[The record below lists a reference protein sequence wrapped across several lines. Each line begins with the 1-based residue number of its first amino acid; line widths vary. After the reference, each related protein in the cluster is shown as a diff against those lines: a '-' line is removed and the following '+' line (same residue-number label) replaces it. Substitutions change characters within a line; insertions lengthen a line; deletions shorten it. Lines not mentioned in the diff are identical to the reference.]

1 MVFYMTYS
9 SDIIILYTGDNGMKY
24 KVLIINF
31 LSLLVGLLMVEA
43 VFHVIAFNNGG
54 VQTLVS
60 IFVYNCTIALFL
72 GYLFSLMPRR
82 IAKWLIMGIVLL
94 FGVYGFVELEFKN
107 FLDNYYSFAA
117 VSDGAGRVSEYV
129 LYFIQDA
136 KIEYYLCFVPAV
148 ILFIFNLVYR
158 YDARLSFKPL
168 PAIVCLVFVV
178 LYSIANY
185 GLTTID
191 ETISKTYRRFNNTEL
206 LLNKIGLNHF
216 LGRDLFVLGFGA
228 DNTVEI
234 NIIENEDE
242 KPLETE
248 DIYAREIDDAKWQ
261 QARDEE
267 DNADIR
273 TIDNYLMNREIDK
286 KNDHT
291 GEFADKNFIYFL
303 VESLDYMAIDP
314 DLTPNL
320 YKIMNEGYH
329 FNNHYTPRYSCTTGE
344 SEFIA
349 MTSLVPYLDVCTPNY
364 VYDNTYTEA
373 LSMLF
378 KNDGYDTYSFHNWYD
393 EFYERD
399 AEHKSWGIDEYYDVG
414 DLDIRLINGW
424 QSDLTLIQKA
434 YPIFTQ
440 SERFFSFVITSSMHF
455 PYDKYSYLGEVYFD
469 EINKYHPEYP
479 TEIKR
484 YLSKSI
490 EFDRSIGWL
499 LTELEKDGKLEDTVI
514 CIFSDHHPFHL
525 SYDSIISHSD
535 SSYSDR
541 SGLYGND
548 KTPFIIYHAGSEAQ
562 TIENVCSTFDQVP
575 TIANLFDLNYDPRLY
590 FGKDIFLNES
600 LVIYPNSDWICKEGV
615 YSISKDTFYSF
626 KDDGLSDREIAN
638 RRAEVENAYS
648 ISYAIMDHDYFSKRT
663 FLGNPELKNTD
674 KNEQ

>member
-1 MVFYMTYS
+1 
-9 SDIIILYTGDNGMKY
+9 MKY

-31 LSLLVGLLMVEA
+31 LSLLIGLLGVELI
-43 VFHVIAFNNGG
+43 FHLIAFNSGDLM
-54 VQTLVS
+54 TLIR
-60 IFVYNCTIALFL
+60 IFVYNCTLSLIL
-72 GYLFSLMPRR
+72 GCLLSFIPRK
-82 IAKWLIMGIVLL
+82 ITKWVIMAIVLI
-94 FGVYGFVELEFKN
+94 FGIYGFVELEFKN

-117 VSDGAGRVSEYV
+117 VSDGAGRVNEYV

-136 KIEYYLCFVPAV
+136 KIEYYLCLLPAAGLLV
-148 ILFIFNLVYR
+148 FNLIYR
-158 YDARLSFKPL
+158 YDDRLAPKPV
-168 PAIVCLVFVV
+168 PAIIGLVLIV
-178 LYSIANY
+178 LYALANY
-185 GLTTID
+185 SLTTID
-191 ETISKTYRRFNNTEL
+191 ETIDKTYRRFNNTEL

-228 DNTVEI
+228 DSTIEI
-234 NIIENEDE
+234 NTIENEQD
-242 KPLETE
+242 KPKEPK
-248 DIYAREIDDAKWQ
+248 DIYSREIDDAKWQ

-267 DNADIR
+267 EDKDIR
-273 TIDNYLMNREIDK
+273 AIDNYLMNRKIDK

-291 GEFADKNFIYFL
+291 GQFADKNFIYFL

-364 VYDNTYTEA
+364 VYDNTYPEA

-414 DLDIRLINGW
+414 DLGIRLINGW

-499 LTELEKDGKLEDTVI
+499 LAELEKDGILEDTVI

-525 SYDSIISHSD
+525 TYDAIISHSD
-535 SSYSDR
+535 SSYADR

-548 KTPFIIYHAGSEAQ
+548 KTPFIIYHAKTKAK

-590 FGKDIFLNES
+590 FGKDIFLDES
-600 LVIYPNSDWICKEGV
+600 LVIYPNSDWISKEGV
-615 YSISKDTFYSF
+615 YSISKDTFYPF
-626 KDDGLSDREIAN
+626 DGNELSEREIAN
-638 RRAEVENAYS
+638 KRAEVENAYS
-648 ISYAIMDHDYFSKRT
+648 ISYAVMDHDYFSYRS
-663 FLGNPELKNTD
+663 FLGNPLLKD
-674 KNEQ
+674 KEQ